1 VVGERY
7 AQLEWKREHPLTS
20 PYAWPHGPHPVPRH
34 LRHASSHAAGG
45 QKPRPVHESPT
56 SRSSLQCPHAK
67 RTAPSAST
75 PHLRELRSF
84 STTKLGIGSPSSSR
98 RARRVSSCS
107 RTTRCTL
114 VCCGSCGEQSSCA
127 RRVCS
132 AGRGGTPRRQ
142 ASADTVFEAQNLG
155 ENARQLAGWRRAG
168 GGWRPVIAIP
178 AREQRL
184 SIEPARVE
192 VEPWCSHPRAR
203 DHDGL
208 KDKASSRS
216 KGGSRSP
223 LRAKSPRISSARRAR
238 QRPSRAVLRRE
249 PLAAQVRSGYHSFP
263 DQEPHPAHLGHQHQ
277 QELARRRP
285 RAWARDQGAR
295 TAPHVA
301 NVAIVRG
308 LPPTWTR

>member
-1 VVGERY
+1 MQRGGRSLDPCTRAPRAGPRCSARTRSARPRVRAPHTSGSCAASPPRSSASARPPHRGEREGSR
-7 AQLEWKREHPLTS
+7 AAR
-20 PYAWPHGPHPVPRH
+20 APRDA
-34 LRHASSHAAGG
+34 RSFAAG
-45 QKPRPVHESPT
+45 RAESN
-56 SRSSLQCPHAK
+56 PHARGGSAVRGEEARRAGK
-67 RTAPSAST
+67 QAPI
-75 PHLRELRSF
+75 R
-84 STTKLGIGSPSSSR
+84 SSR
-98 RARRVSSCS
+98 RRTSEKTRVSW
-107 RTTRCTL
+107 
-114 VCCGSCGEQSSCA
+114 
-127 RRVCS
+127 
-132 AGRGGTPRRQ
+132 RG
-142 ASADTVFEAQNLG
+142 
-155 ENARQLAGWRRAG
+155 G

-249 PLAAQVRSGYHSFP
+249 PLAAQVRSGYHLFP